1 MRSITRGLHIFFS
14 LTVFFQ
20 LIVISYVII
29 SNNNPQVPIHFS
41 FGGTADSFGNASE
54 YYLLIGINILVYIIT
69 FLLGKKVK
77 VDMKK
82 FHRTFKNKEDE
93 INAQNNIKTK
103 IQVFLQVLSTN
114 FSLFISVLI
123 ALLLNNIINDVT
135 SGNINSIGI
144 VAFFLSNLIIIIVGL
159 IWINTFDK

>member
-1 MRSITRGLHIFFS
+1 
-14 LTVFFQ
+14 
-20 LIVISYVII
+20 
-29 SNNNPQVPIHFS
+29 
-41 FGGTADSFGNASE
+41 
-54 YYLLIGINILVYIIT
+54 
-69 FLLGKKVK
+69 
-77 VDMKK
+77 
-82 FHRTFKNKEDE
+82 